1 MAGRGGGPVALQVLM
16 FFPRG
21 GSAQV
26 VRSLAR
32 TIAGGPSGWRP
43 RIVSGSLGATGEA
56 GNAATFFAGLD
67 LVAVPYDAAA
77 AAPDPMRASPPFH
90 PSYEDRPGA
99 PDPVL
104 AALDDDVYG
113 HLVEE
118 WTRILLAPSDPLTIR
133 GRQPDD
139 PPAIARA
146 SDRTTWADPPRGK
159 NISTCRATGP
169 SRDTATAGLRR

>member
-1 MAGRGGGPVALQVLM
+1 VAVSRDGPVALQVLM

-32 TIAGGPSGWRP
+32 AIAGGPSGWRP
-43 RIVSGSLGATGEA
+43 RIVSGSLGAAGEA

-90 PSYEDRPGA
+90 PSYEG
-99 PDPVL
+99 
-104 AALDDDVYG
+104 
-113 HLVEE
+113 
-118 WTRILLAPSDPLTIR
+118 
-133 GRQPDD
+133 
-139 PPAIARA
+139 
-146 SDRTTWADPPRGK
+146 
-159 NISTCRATGP
+159 
-169 SRDTATAGLRR
+169 